1 MPYIDPQQLLDE
13 GYVQE
18 VNRQFF
24 HPLGL
29 ALCVEVEADGST
41 RIAGVLDYRSDPEGM
56 AFADGVLN
64 IDKATHVLLVQ
75 EARKRPREAALGY
88 CVQPVPLGD

>member
-13 GYVQE
+13 GYIQE

-29 ALCVEVEADGST
+29 ALCVEVETDGT
-41 RIAGVLDYRSDPEGM
+41 ARIAGVLDYRADLEGM
-56 AFADGVLN
+56 AFADGVLS
-64 IDKATHVLLVQ
+64 IDKAAHVLLVQ
-75 EARKRPREAALGY
+75 EARMRPRVAALGY
-88 CVQPVPLGD
+88 WVQPVPIGD